1 MTEEKAKELGL
12 KPKAYLREFV
22 YVSMDPKDQVSDIL
36 FSKYVLKYTLSQAEH
51 DNRTLLFQLL
61 LGPAYATPNV
71 LKRAGLKLSDID
83 VFEYHEAFAGQLL
96 ANMNALDSD
105 YFCQVNKNKPIECM
119 QSTYSLMINAI
130 FHDSKTSAV
139 FTSREAERSGTVE

>member
-1 MTEEKAKELGL
+1 MTIEPCFL
-12 KPKAYLREFV
+12 
-22 YVSMDPKDQVSDIL
+22 
-36 FSKYVLKYTLSQAEH
+36 
-51 DNRTLLFQLL
+51 QLL

-105 YFCQVNKNKPIECM
+105 YFCQVNETNHAMHAKH
-119 QSTYSLMINAI
+119 L
-130 FHDSKTSAV
+130 
-139 FTSREAERSGTVE
+139 

>member
-1 MTEEKAKELGL
+1 MTIEPCFL
-12 KPKAYLREFV
+12 
-22 YVSMDPKDQVSDIL
+22 
-36 FSKYVLKYTLSQAEH
+36 
-51 DNRTLLFQLL
+51 QLL